1 MTLRTDKN
9 LEADVITSSQDKET
23 SLEQQFRAAE
33 LKGKSDA
40 LADVN
45 RTLAESTKARKAA
58 EAAEQRVTQMLKD
71 YEETIKDDPDKLN
84 ELRGRQAKTKADAEL
99 TRVAQELDEAKLR
112 LSQVDNEK
120 AETLK
125 KQKAREIAGRLD
137 VDADRLIKLAMFTD
151 GTPEAIE
158 DIAKDLPKNV
168 PENPLTPDSNRGS
181 GSSASERRIRDAFIA
196 NPENPQVKADYLA
209 LRRQKGI

>member
-9 LEADVITSSQDKET
+9 LEADVITSSQDKGT
-23 SLEQQFRAAE
+23 SLEQQVRAAE

-125 KQKAREIAGRLD
+125 KQKAREIASRLN
-137 VDADRLIKLAMFTD
+137 VSSDRLIKLAKFTD

>member
-9 LEADVITSSQDKET
+9 LEADAITSSQDKET

>member
-1 MTLRTDKN
+1 
-9 LEADVITSSQDKET
+9 
-23 SLEQQFRAAE
+23 
-33 LKGKSDA
+33 
-40 LADVN
+40 
-45 RTLAESTKARKAA
+45 
-58 EAAEQRVTQMLKD
+58 MLKD

>member
-9 LEADVITSSQDKET
+9 LEADVITSSQDKGT
-23 SLEQQFRAAE
+23 SLEQQVRAAE